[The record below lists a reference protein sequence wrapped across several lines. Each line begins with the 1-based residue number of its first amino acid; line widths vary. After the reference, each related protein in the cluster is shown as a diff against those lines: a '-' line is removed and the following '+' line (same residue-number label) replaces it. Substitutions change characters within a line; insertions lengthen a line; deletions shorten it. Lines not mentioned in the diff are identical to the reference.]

1 MSQCWTKVQIKGN
14 KPAPRRYHSTLC
26 IEDPHT
32 GDHPLLMVVGGL
44 GVGYSVLSDVW
55 LLDVI
60 NGVWAEV
67 CVHFLTSTFTSTC
80 TCIFQMY
87 MYVYTYTV
95 KCMAII
101 LGKCIV
107 YGIVCGTL

>member
-14 KPAPRRYHSTLC
+14 KPAPRMYHATLC
-26 IEDPHT
+26 IEEPHT
-32 GDHPLLMVVGGL
+32 GHHPLLMVVGGYD
-44 GVGYSVLSDVW
+44 GSILSDVW

-80 TCIFQMY
+80 ILVYFICTCMFTHIQWN
-87 MYVYTYTV
+87 VWHV
-95 KCMAII
+95 HK
-101 LGKCIV
+101 V
-107 YGIVCGTL
+107 